1 MIRIL
6 QSSWMTA
13 LAGGLVYLGVTFALL
28 SPAKF
33 EGARAAQAETDAAK
47 SPNDDP
53 SWRFRNPEMEQWL
66 NELKHEKEAL
76 ELRAQQLQEL
86 AARLES
92 DRKEL
97 NVVTQ
102 TVYQLQTE
110 FDKNVVRIKEQEA
123 DNLKREV
130 KILSNMS
137 PDAAAALIREMPED
151 EAVKVL
157 FLMKNDAT
165 GGILASLSQLGPIE
179 AQRAANLMEKL
190 RRTLPPEP
198 KTTAK
203 SF

>member
-13 LAGGLVYLGVTFALL
+13 LTGGLIYLGVTFALL

-33 EGARAAQAETDAAK
+33 EGARAAQAEAETPK
-47 SPNDDP
+47 SPNDEP
-53 SWRFRNPEMEQWL
+53 SWKFRNPEMEQWM

-86 AARLES
+86 AVRLET

-97 NVVTQ
+97 NTVTQ
-102 TVYQLQTE
+102 TVYQLQAE
-110 FDKNVVRIKEQEA
+110 FDKNVLRINEQEA
-123 DNLKREV
+123 ANLKRQV
-130 KILSNMS
+130 KMLSDMNS
-137 PDAAAALIREMPED
+137 DAAAALIREMPED
-151 EAVKVL
+151 EAVKIL

-165 GGILASLSQLGPIE
+165 GGILATMSQLGKSE
-179 AQRAANLMEKL
+179 ALRAASIMEKL

-198 KTTAK
+198 KTAPK